1 MSHQLLTVY
10 THLGDTL
17 CARLVNI
24 VEPMYKMALESKQD
38 WFLSKWVFRQ
48 QLTPWQPGQGVAEM
62 GTCFPFP
69 GSETGF
75 PVDSPA
81 LVQDLQ
87 NRNPRNQKGQ
97 GLLLRPGEVVPL
109 VRGRSGVRIP
119 SPCTPV
125 SSCEQGVPV
134 WKAGKRCWC
143 EFRASHC
150 MSPTPVFFISRPRG
164 RGHCPGQSGPR
175 SHTEAL
181 QQPLL
186 REVRVRRT
194 PVHCRGTVS
203 SQDTVGPMQEQQEP
217 ALLRSQMSR
226 GCQENPFHLHVQ
238 TWVLPY
244 VSHKNGPSP
253 GQQHSW
259 LEGCPVYP
267 PPHLPKKVEGS
278 VPSRHIPSVRV
289 RAPVGAYPG
298 GKPIGFL
305 SH

>member
-1 MSHQLLTVY
+1 M
-10 THLGDTL
+10 
-17 CARLVNI
+17 
-24 VEPMYKMALESKQD
+24 
-38 WFLSKWVFRQ
+38 
-48 QLTPWQPGQGVAEM
+48 
-62 GTCFPFP
+62 
-69 GSETGF
+69 
-75 PVDSPA
+75 
-81 LVQDLQ
+81 
-87 NRNPRNQKGQ
+87 
-97 GLLLRPGEVVPL
+97 
-109 VRGRSGVRIP
+109 VRGRSRVHIP

-143 EFRASHC
+143 GFRASHC
-150 MSPTPVFFISRPRG
+150 MSSAPVSFISRPQG

-181 QQPLL
+181 QQLLL
-186 REVRVRRT
+186 REIRVRWT

-203 SQDTVGPMQEQQEP
+203 SQDTAGPMQEQQEP
-217 ALLRSQMSR
+217 GLLRSQMSR
-226 GCQENPFHLHVQ
+226 GCQENPFRLHVQ

-259 LEGCPVYP
+259 LEGCPMYP

-278 VPSRHIPSVRV
+278 VSSRHLPSVWI

-298 GKPIGFL
+298 GKPVGVSLTQMFL
-305 SH
+305 PLILKSINILG